1 MSLFWRRIVVSFY
14 FLFYHLCLLINGA
27 FIDGRMETNLN
38 EKLRY
43 YEIIE
48 VNRRIEKRGI
58 VDNNVLYNKQ
68 QRLIFRAFNRF
79 FDIYL
84 TPKKGILHKNFK
96 CREID
101 GDGYEKL
108 CTINPN
114 EYFGG
119 HLHGAADSIVAI
131 TYDDEGSLLGI
142 VQSDGEMYIFEP
154 AKIHFKTAHPREV
167 LAYRNSDLKLNYM
180 TVNGSFC
187 SSILVA
193 NPINASFSQPLRM
206 KRLSAL
212 PVHKNRCSL
221 RVVADYR
228 FFRTIGN
235 GSQAFSARYLINV
248 IDRVNALYT
257 TTDWGIDEDG
267 RHLIN
272 MGFMIKEMI
281 IHTSPTVD
289 QPNHYNSNN
298 ETKRNV
304 KDVLDNFSR
313 NQGSDKYCLVHLFTA
328 QSFEND
334 VLGLAY
340 ISSPELDAAGGIC
353 SIQNKDQFGIVY
365 YNTALSSAK
374 TTYGGTVV
382 SREADIVTAHEL
394 GHNWG
399 ATHDDLSQECSP
411 PYSLG
416 GSYIMNTFSVSG
428 YDENNNHFSPCSR
441 RLIGKVLS
449 RKANICFEPEMNMF
463 CGNGKVENDTNGFAE
478 ECDVGGLL
486 SGTTDNCCTSD
497 CRFKPN
503 AICSPKNSP
512 CCSNHCQYLPS
523 THLCLHENRLQCK
536 LSSYCTGNSGDCPEP
551 GFVQDGTAC
560 IEDGEC
566 LNGHCLTFC
575 ERPSVNKKPCMCS
588 REAVACLRCCRSE
601 NGTCEPY
608 SYDPK
613 FILKDGTRCIHGTCS
628 KAICIKEIA
637 DFVSHFWYI
646 IKNLD
651 EKNFW
656 KFVNDNLVAIIAAIV
671 LVVWVPASIFIH
683 RIDKAHEVAAIGESE
698 SHIQVVGEKSIYK
711 YITNPYSPKD
721 DMDADPHY

>member
-1 MSLFWRRIVVSFY
+1 M
-14 FLFYHLCLLINGA
+14 
-27 FIDGRMETNLN
+27 NLN
-38 EKLRY
+38 ERLKY

-48 VNRRIEKRGI
+48 INRRIEKRGI
-58 VDNNVLYNKQ
+58 VDNNISYNKQ
-68 QRLIFRAFNRF
+68 QRLTFRAFNRF

-84 TPKKGILHKNFK
+84 TPKKGILHTNFK

-101 GDGYEKL
+101 GYGYEKL
-108 CTINPN
+108 CTVNPD

-119 HLHGAADSIVAI
+119 HLHGVANSIVAI
-131 TYDDEGSLLGI
+131 SYSDEGSLLGT
-142 VQSDGEMYIFEP
+142 VQSDGEIYIFEP
-154 AKIHFKTAHPREV
+154 AKIHFETAHPWQI
-167 LAYRNSDLKLNYM
+167 LAYRNSDLKLNFDL
-180 TVNGSFC
+180 NNKSFC
-187 SSILVA
+187 SSILIG
-193 NPINASFSQPLRM
+193 NSNNITFSQSMRF

-212 PVHKNRCSL
+212 PTTKNRCSL

-248 IDRVNALYT
+248 IDRINTLYT
-257 TTDWGIDEDG
+257 VTDWGIDEDG
-267 RHLIN
+267 RRLIN

-281 IHTSPTVD
+281 IHTSPTVN
-289 QPNHYNSNN
+289 QPNHYNSNIN
-298 ETKRNV
+298 DKRNV
-304 KDVLDNFSR
+304 KAILDNFSR

-328 QSFEND
+328 QSFENG

-353 SIQNKDQFGIVY
+353 SIQNRDGLGVVY
-365 YNTALSSAK
+365 YNTALSSTKA
-374 TTYGGTVV
+374 THGVTVV

-399 ATHDDLSQECSP
+399 ATHDDLSVECSP

-428 YDENNNHFSPCSR
+428 YDENNNRFSPCSR

-449 RKANICFEPEMNMF
+449 RKANICFEPEMNAF

-478 ECDVGGLL
+478 ECDVGSLL
-486 SGTTDNCCTSD
+486 SGITDQCCTSD

-512 CCSNHCQYLPS
+512 CCSSNCQFLPS
-523 THLCLHENRLQCK
+523 THLCLHENRFQCK
-536 LSSYCTGNSGDCPEP
+536 LSSYCTGNSGECPEP
-551 GFVQDGTAC
+551 GFVQDGTPC

-575 ERPSVNKKPCMCS
+575 EKPSVNKKPCMCS

-613 FILKDGTRCIHGTCS
+613 YILKDGTRCIHGTCLR
-628 KAICIKEIA
+628 AICIKEVA
-637 DFVSHFWYI
+637 DVISHFWSI
-646 IKNLD
+646 IENID
-651 EKNFW
+651 ETNFW
-656 KFVNDNLVAIIAAIV
+656 KFVGDNLVGIIAAIV
-671 LVVWVPASIFIH
+671 LIIWIPASIIIH
-683 RIDKAHEVAAIGESE
+683 KIDKAREIAAINESE
-698 SHIQVVGEKSIYK
+698 NRIEIVGEKSIYK
-711 YITNPYSPKD
+711 YIINSYSEED
-721 DMDADPHY
+721 DIDRNSRY

>member
-1 MSLFWRRIVVSFY
+1 MNMVK
-14 FLFYHLCLLINGA
+14 GEK
-27 FIDGRMETNLN
+27 ETDLN
-38 EKLRY
+38 ERLKY

-58 VDNNVLYNKQ
+58 VDNSVLYNKQ
-68 QRLIFRAFNRF
+68 ERLTFRAFNRF

-84 TPKKGILHKNFK
+84 TPKKGILHTNFK

-101 GDGYEKL
+101 EYGNEKI
-108 CTINPN
+108 CTVNPA
-114 EYFGG
+114 EHFGG
-119 HLHGAADSIVAI
+119 HLHGATDSVV
-131 TYDDEGSLLGI
+131 TVSYSDEGSLLGT
-142 VQSDGEMYIFEP
+142 VQSDGEIYVFEP
-154 AKIHFKTAHPREV
+154 ARIYFKTAHSRKV
-167 LAYRNSDLKLNYM
+167 LAYRNSDLKLNYEGG
-180 TVNGSFC
+180 NGSFC
-187 SSILVA
+187 SSVLVG
-193 NPINASFSQPLRM
+193 NWKNASFSQSMRI

-212 PVHKNRCSL
+212 PAHKNRCAL

-235 GSQAFSARYLINV
+235 GSQAFCARYLINV

-267 RHLIN
+267 RRLIN

-281 IHTSPTVD
+281 IHTSPTLN
-289 QPNHYNSNN
+289 QPNHYNSYTDT
-298 ETKRNV
+298 ERNV
-304 KDVLDNFSR
+304 KAVLDNFSR

-328 QSFEND
+328 QSFENG

-353 SIQNKDQFGIVY
+353 SVQNKDRLGIVY
-365 YNTALSSAK
+365 YNTALSSTKA
-374 TTYGGTVV
+374 THGGTVV

-399 ATHDDLSQECSP
+399 ATHDDLSMECSP

-428 YDENNNHFSPCSR
+428 YDENNNRFSPCSR

-449 RKANICFEPEMNMF
+449 RKANICFEPEMNAF

-486 SGTTDNCCTSD
+486 SETADECCTSD
-497 CRFKPN
+497 CRLKPN

-512 CCSNHCQYLPS
+512 CCSNKCRFLPS
-523 THLCLHENRLQCK
+523 THLCLHENRFQCK
-536 LSSYCTGNSGDCPEP
+536 LSSYCTGDSGECPEP
-551 GFVQDGTAC
+551 GYVQDGTPC

-566 LNGHCLTFC
+566 LKGHCLTFC
-575 ERPSVNKKPCMCS
+575 ERPSINKKPCMCS

-613 FILKDGTRCIHGTCS
+613 YILKDGTRCIHGTCS
-628 KAICIKEIA
+628 QAVCIKEVA

-646 IKNLD
+646 IENLD
-651 EKNFW
+651 ETNFW
-656 KFVNDNLVAIIAAIV
+656 KFVGDNLVGIIAAVV
-671 LVVWVPASIFIH
+671 LIIWIPASILIH
-683 RIDKAHEVAAIGESE
+683 KIDKAREVAAVGESE
-698 SHIQVVGEKSIYK
+698 SRIEVVGEKSIYK
-711 YITNPYSPKD
+711 YIINAHSPTSD
-721 DMDADPHY
+721 IDRNLRC

>member
-1 MSLFWRRIVVSFY
+1 MIK
-14 FLFYHLCLLINGA
+14 GE
-27 FIDGRMETNLN
+27 GETDLN
-38 EKLRY
+38 ERLKY
-43 YEIIE
+43 YEIIK

-58 VDNNVLYNKQ
+58 VDSSILYNKQ
-68 QRLIFRAFNRF
+68 ERLIFRAFNRF

-84 TPKKGILHKNFK
+84 TPKRGILHTNFK

-101 GDGYEKL
+101 GYGNEKI
-108 CTINPN
+108 CAVNPD
-114 EYFGG
+114 EHFGG
-119 HLHGAADSIVAI
+119 HLHGAADSVVTIS
-131 TYDDEGSLLGI
+131 YNDEGSLLGT
-142 VQSDGEMYIFEP
+142 VQSDGEIYVFEP
-154 AKIHFKTAHPREV
+154 AKIYFKTAHPWEV
-167 LAYRNSDLKLNYM
+167 LAYRNSDLKRNYEKE
-180 TVNGSFC
+180 NGSFC
-187 SSILVA
+187 SSVLIG
-193 NPINASFSQPLRM
+193 NPNNASFLQPVRVKRLSV
-206 KRLSAL
+206 KRLSA
-212 PVHKNRCSL
+212 HKNRCAL

-267 RHLIN
+267 RRLIN

-281 IHTSPTVD
+281 IHTSPTLD
-289 QPNHYNSNN
+289 QPNHYNSDGDI
-298 ETKRNV
+298 KRNV
-304 KDVLDNFSR
+304 KAVLDNFSR

-328 QSFEND
+328 QSFENG

-340 ISSPELDAAGGIC
+340 ISSPELDSAGGIC
-353 SIQNKDQFGIVY
+353 SVQNRDRLGVVY
-365 YNTALSSAK
+365 YNTALSSTKA
-374 TTYGGTVV
+374 THGGTVV

-399 ATHDDLSQECSP
+399 ATHDDLSVECSP

-428 YDENNNHFSPCSR
+428 YDENNNRFSPCSR

-449 RKANICFEPEMNMF
+449 RKANICFEPEMNAF
-463 CGNGKVENDTNGFAE
+463 CGNGKVENDTNGFTE

-486 SGTTDNCCTSD
+486 SGTTDKCCTSD
-497 CRFKPN
+497 CRLKPN

-512 CCSNHCQYLPS
+512 CCSSNCQFLPS
-523 THLCLHENRLQCK
+523 THLCLHENRFQCK
-536 LSSYCTGNSGDCPEP
+536 LSSYCTGNSSECPEP
-551 GFVQDGTAC
+551 GFVQDGTPC

-608 SYDPK
+608 SHDPK
-613 FILKDGTRCIHGTCS
+613 YILKDGTRCIHGTCS
-628 KAICIKEIA
+628 RAVCIKEVA
-637 DFVSHFWYI
+637 DFVSHFWNI
-646 IKNLD
+646 IENLD
-651 EKNFW
+651 ETNFW
-656 KFVNDNLVAIIAAIV
+656 KFVGDNLVGIIAAIV
-671 LVVWVPASIFIH
+671 LIIWIPASILIH
-683 RIDKAHEVAAIGESE
+683 KIDKAREIAAIVENE

-711 YITNPYSPKD
+711 YIINSHSAEGDSDRNSRY
-721 DMDADPHY
+721 

>member
-1 MSLFWRRIVVSFY
+1 M
-14 FLFYHLCLLINGA
+14 
-27 FIDGRMETNLN
+27 NLN
-38 EKLRY
+38 ERLKY

-48 VNRRIEKRGI
+48 INRRIEKRGI
-58 VDNNVLYNKQ
+58 VDNNISYNKQ
-68 QRLIFRAFNRF
+68 QRLTFRAFNRF

-84 TPKKGILHKNFK
+84 TPKKGILHTNFK

-101 GDGYEKL
+101 GYGYEKL
-108 CTINPN
+108 CTVNPD

-119 HLHGAADSIVAI
+119 HLHGVANSIVAI
-131 TYDDEGSLLGI
+131 SYSDEGSLLGT
-142 VQSDGEMYIFEP
+142 VQSDGEIYIFEP
-154 AKIHFKTAHPREV
+154 AKIHFETAHPWQI
-167 LAYRNSDLKLNYM
+167 LAYRNSDLKLNFEL
-180 TVNGSFC
+180 NNRSFC
-187 SSILVA
+187 SSILIG
-193 NPINASFSQPLRM
+193 NSNNITFSQSMRF

-212 PVHKNRCSL
+212 PTTKNRCSL

-248 IDRVNALYT
+248 IDRINTLYT
-257 TTDWGIDEDG
+257 VTDWGIDEDG
-267 RHLIN
+267 RRLIN

-281 IHTSPTVD
+281 IHTSPTVN
-289 QPNHYNSNN
+289 QPNHYNSNIN
-298 ETKRNV
+298 DKRNV
-304 KDVLDNFSR
+304 KAILDNFSR

-328 QSFEND
+328 QSFENG

-353 SIQNKDQFGIVY
+353 SIQNRDGLGVVY
-365 YNTALSSAK
+365 YNTALSSTKA
-374 TTYGGTVV
+374 THGVTVV

-399 ATHDDLSQECSP
+399 ATHDDLSVECSP

-428 YDENNNHFSPCSR
+428 YDENNNRFSPCSR

-449 RKANICFEPEMNMF
+449 RKANICFEPEMNAF

-478 ECDVGGLL
+478 ECDVGSLL
-486 SGTTDNCCTSD
+486 SGITDQCCTSD

-512 CCSNHCQYLPS
+512 CCSSNCQFLPS
-523 THLCLHENRLQCK
+523 THLCLHENRFQCK
-536 LSSYCTGNSGDCPEP
+536 LSSYCTGNSGECPEP
-551 GFVQDGTAC
+551 GFVQDGTPC

-575 ERPSVNKKPCMCS
+575 EKPSVNKKPCMCS

-613 FILKDGTRCIHGTCS
+613 YILKDGTRCIHGTCLR
-628 KAICIKEIA
+628 AICIKEVA
-637 DFVSHFWYI
+637 DVISHFWSI
-646 IKNLD
+646 IENID

-656 KFVNDNLVAIIAAIV
+656 KFVGDNLVGIIAAIV
-671 LVVWVPASIFIH
+671 LIIWIPASIIIH
-683 RIDKAHEVAAIGESE
+683 KIDKAREIAAINESE
-698 SHIQVVGEKSIYK
+698 NRIEIVGEKSIYK
-711 YITNPYSPKD
+711 YIINSYSEED
-721 DMDADPHY
+721 DIDRNSRY